1 LKNVCRPKVA
11 LQRIPLENLLDFGV
25 VASLVYV
32 WGLLF
37 IEWNVLPDKIPTHF
51 GALGNPDGWGS
62 KSTLFML
69 PCISTALSI
78 LLSVVSYFPNL
89 ANFPWPI
96 TEANAVAQYRNIRS
110 MLAWLK
116 LEIVWIFVYLEWG
129 TIQVAQ
135 RNKEGL
141 NPTFLFLTL
150 AIIAI
155 TIAMH
160 LIKGYK
166 SR

>member
-11 LQRIPLENLLDFGV
+11 LQRIPLENLLDFAV

-37 IEWNVLPDKIPTHF
+37 LEWNVLPDKIPTHF
-51 GALGNPDGWGS
+51 GVLGNPDGWGS
-62 KSTLFML
+62 KSTLIML
-69 PCISTALSI
+69 PCISTALSV
-78 LLSVVSYFPNL
+78 LLSVVSHFPNL
-89 ANFPWPI
+89 ANYPWPI
-96 TEANAVAQYRNIRS
+96 TEANVVAQYRNIRS

-116 LEIVWIFVYLEWG
+116 LELVWIFVYLEWG

-135 RNKEGL
+135 GNKEGL

-155 TIAMH
+155 TITIH

-166 SR
+166 S